1 MYRVITVD
9 EHGGILTEERTDDG
23 AAAAITYI
31 HTVLDNREAHV
42 RLVEG
47 DELPGL
53 PENVLA
59 QRFGNPCENPCCVPL
74 ADHWPEATAAVTYV
88 TANRRESERGND

>member
-9 EHGGILTEERTDDG
+9 EHGGILTEDRRDDG
-23 AAAAITYI
+23 VAAAIAYI
-31 HTVLDNREAHV
+31 GVVLNNRQAHV

-59 QRFGNPCENPCCVPL
+59 QRFGDPCENPCCVPL
-74 ADHWPEATAAVTYV
+74 ALDWPEQEAPSHDVKGDSGERV
-88 TANRRESERGND
+88 REA